1 MDRRNFLKI
10 SAIGA
15 GALAL
20 SPLVKASAAQ
30 VESFAPIVVREAPDD
45 YEILS
50 EKKKDGYKL
59 VSARPSERVCSSRMD
74 FKIKLSDKTLHELK
88 ITGGCAGNTAGIAAL
103 VEGLPVKEVIRRLK
117 GIPCGRRGTSC
128 PDQLA
133 RILET
138 VA

>member
-1 MDRRNFLKI
+1 MNRRNFLKI
-10 SAIGA
+10 TAIGA

-20 SPLVKASAAQ
+20 SPLVKASSAQ
-30 VESFAPIVVREAPDD
+30 SFAPELIREAPDD

-50 EKKKDGYKL
+50 AKKKDGYL
-59 VSARPSERVCSSRMD
+59 VVSARPSERVCSSRMD

-88 ITGGCAGNTAGIAAL
+88 VTGGCAGNTAGISAL
-103 VEGLPVKEVIRRLK
+103 VEGLSVKEVIRRLK

-133 RILET
+133 KILEA